1 MKRVLMLGGSMY
13 QTYAIKEAV
22 KLGYYVITC
31 DYLPENPGHKYAH
44 EYHNVSTTD
53 KEAVLALAKELKVD
67 GIVAYASDVA
77 AIPAAYAS
85 EKLGLPTSPYESV
98 RILSTKDLFR
108 AYLKEHGFNVPKAQG
123 FSTYEEALAVI
134 DDFKL
139 PVMVKPVDSAG
150 SKGVNKMTDKS
161 RLKTF
166 VEDALHYSISK
177 RFIIEEFIVKKGPQ
191 ISGDAFSV
199 DGKIVFHCL
208 GNEFYSKTVDKDFAP
223 LGECWPFSKDKR
235 IIDNLMGD
243 IQRLITTLGMKS
255 TAYNVE
261 AIVGEDDKI
270 YLIELGA
277 RAGGSL
283 IPQLVEY
290 VTGVNYVPFVIK
302 AAVGDDCSSL
312 KMAEAKGCWSNYMVH
327 PNVTGQF
334 VSIEFDKML
343 QDHIAHWAPDVKVGE
358 KIHKFRGAQDCI
370 GELIL
375 KYDNIEQMNEIIDNM
390 DKYVQIKVEQ

>member
-1 MKRVLMLGGSMY
+1 MLGGSMY

-22 KLGYYVITC
+22 NLGYYVITC
-31 DYLPENPGHKYAH
+31 DYLPSNPGHKFAH

-53 KEAVLALAKELKVD
+53 KEAVLELAKKLKVD
-67 GIVAYASDVA
+67 GVVAYASDVA
-77 AIPAAYAS
+77 APVAAYVS
-85 EKLGLPTSPYESV
+85 EQLGLPTSPYESV

-108 AYLKEHGFNVPKAQG
+108 KYLREHGFNAPKAQG
-123 FSTYEEALAVI
+123 FSTYEEAIEVI
-134 DDFKL
+134 DSFKM

-161 RLKTF
+161 QLKTF
-166 VEDALHYSISK
+166 VDDALHYSISK

-208 GNEFYSKTVDKDFAP
+208 GNEFYNPNYDKDFAP
-223 LGECWPFSKDKR
+223 LGECWPFELEQS
-235 IIDNLMGD
+235 IMDNLVKD
-243 IQRLITTLGMKS
+243 IQRLITSLGMK
-255 TAYNVE
+255 TNAYNVE

-283 IPQLVEY
+283 IPQLVHY
-290 VTGVNYVPFVIK
+290 VTGVNYVPYVIK
-302 AAVGDDCSSL
+302 AAAGDDCSGL
-312 KMAEAKGCWSNYMVH
+312 KMAEPKGCWSNYMVH
-327 PNVTGQF
+327 SNVTGKF
-334 VSIEFDKML
+334 ASIEFDQTL
-343 QDHIAHWAPDVKVGE
+343 QKHIAEWAPDVLTGE
-358 KIHKFRGAQDCI
+358 TVHKFRDAQDCI

-375 KYDNIEQMNEIIDNM
+375 KYDSPEQMMDIIRNIEEYITV
-390 DKYVQIKVEQ
+390 KTL

>member
-31 DYLPENPGHKYAH
+31 DYLPDNPGHQYAH
-44 EYHNVSTTD
+44 EYYNVSTTD
-53 KEAVLALAKELKVD
+53 KDAVLDLAKRLKVD

-77 AIPAAYAS
+77 AMPAAYAS

-108 AYLKEHGFNVPKAQG
+108 SYLKEHGFNVPKAQG
-123 FSTYEEALAVI
+123 FSTYEEALEAI
-134 DDFKL
+134 EDFKL

-161 RLKTF
+161 QLKAF
-166 VEDALHYSISK
+166 VEDALHYSLSK
-177 RFIIEEFIVKKGPQ
+177 RFVIEEFIVKKGPQ

-199 DGKIVFHCL
+199 NGKIVFHCL
-208 GNEFYSKTVDKDFAP
+208 GNEFYNPNYEKDFAP
-223 LGECWPFSKDKR
+223 LGECWPFSMNQS
-235 IIDNLMGD
+235 IIDNLMKD
-243 IQRLITTLGMKS
+243 IQRLITSLGMKS

-290 VTGVNYVPFVIK
+290 VTGVNYVPYVIK
-302 AAVGDDCSSL
+302 AAVGDDCSGL

-327 PNVTGQF
+327 PNVTGKF
-334 VSIEFDKML
+334 ESIEFDDTLKN
-343 QDHIAHWAPDVKVGE
+343 HIAHWAPDVKIGE
-358 KIHKFRGAQDCI
+358 NVYKFRGAQDCI

-375 KYDNIEQMNEIIDNM
+375 KYDSEEQMNDIIENM
-390 DKYVQIKVEQ
+390 DKYITIKVK

>member
-53 KEAVLALAKELKVD
+53 KEAVLNLARELKVD
-67 GIVAYASDVA
+67 GVVAYASDVA
-77 AIPAAYAS
+77 APVAAYVC
-85 EKLGLPTSPYESV
+85 EKLGLPSSPYESV
-98 RILSTKDLFR
+98 RILSTKDMFR
-108 AYLKEHGFNVPKAQG
+108 KYLHEHGFNAPKAQG
-123 FSTYEEALAVI
+123 FSTYEEALEVI
-134 DDFKL
+134 DAFKF

-161 RLKTF
+161 KLKEY
-166 VEDALHYSISK
+166 VEDALHYSLSK
-177 RFIIEEFIVKKGPQ
+177 RFVIEEFIVKKGPQ

-208 GNEFYSKTVDKDFAP
+208 GNEFYNPHYEKDFAP
-223 LGECWPFSKDKR
+223 LGECWPFSMDKS
-235 IIDNLMGD
+235 IIDRLMAD
-243 IQRLITTLGMKS
+243 IQRLITSLGMKS

-290 VTGVNYVPFVIK
+290 VTGVNYVPYVIK
-302 AAVGDDCSSL
+302 AAVGDDCSDL

-327 PNVTGQF
+327 PNVTGKF
-334 VSIEFDKML
+334 ESIEFDKVL

-358 KIHKFRGAQDCI
+358 SIHKFRGAQDCI

-375 KYDNIEQMNEIIDNM
+375 KYDSPEQMNDIIDNM
-390 DKYVQIKVEQ
+390 DKYVRIKVK

>member
-1 MKRVLMLGGSMY
+1 MLGGSMY

-31 DYLPENPGHKYAH
+31 DYLPDNPGHKYAH

-53 KEAVLALAKELKVD
+53 KEAVLRLAKELKVD
-67 GIVAYASDVA
+67 GVVAYASDVA
-77 AIPAAYAS
+77 APVAAYVS
-85 EKLGLPTSPYESV
+85 EELGLPTSPYESV

-108 AYLKEHGFNVPKAQG
+108 KYLWEHGFNAPKAQG
-123 FSTYEEALAVI
+123 FSTYEDALAVI
-134 DDFKL
+134 DSFKF

-161 RLKTF
+161 RLKEF
-166 VEDALHYSISK
+166 VEDALHYSLSK
-177 RFIIEEFIVKKGPQ
+177 RFVIEEFLVKKGPQ

-208 GNEFYSKTVDKDFAP
+208 GNEFYDPNIEKDFAP
-223 LGECWPFSKDKR
+223 LGECWPFSMDYS
-235 IIDNLMGD
+235 IIDKLMKD
-243 IQRLITTLGMKS
+243 IQRLIASLGMKS

-283 IPQLVEY
+283 IPQLVNY
-290 VTGVNYVPFVIK
+290 VTGVNYVPYVIK
-302 AAVGDDCSSL
+302 AAVGDDCSEL
-312 KMAEAKGCWSNYMVH
+312 KMADAKGCWSNYMVH
-327 PNVTGQF
+327 PNVTGRF
-334 VSIEFDKML
+334 ESIKFDKVL
-343 QDHIAHWAPDVKVGE
+343 QEHIAEWAPDVEVGDT
-358 KIHKFRGAQDCI
+358 IHKFRGAQDCI

-375 KYDNIEQMNEIIDNM
+375 KYDNPRQMMEIIKNIEDYIHINV
-390 DKYVQIKVEQ
+390 K

>member
-1 MKRVLMLGGSMY
+1 MY
-13 QTYAIKEAV
+13 QTYAIKEAA

-44 EYHNVSTTD
+44 EYYNVSTTD
-53 KEAVLALAKELKVD
+53 KEAVLELAKKLKVD

-77 AIPAAYAS
+77 AMPAAYAS

-123 FSTYEEALAVI
+123 FSSYEDALAVI
-134 DDFKL
+134 DEFKF

-161 RLKTF
+161 QLKTF

-199 DGKIVFHCL
+199 NGKIVFHCL
-208 GNEFYSKTVDKDFAP
+208 GNEFYDSTCDKDFAP
-223 LGECWPFSKDKR
+223 LGECWPFSMDQSVIDK
-235 IIDNLMGD
+235 LMAD
-243 IQRLITTLGMKS
+243 IQRLITSLGMKS

-290 VTGVNYVPFVIK
+290 VTGVNYVPYVIK
-302 AAVGDDCSSL
+302 AAVGDDCSAL
-312 KMAEAKGCWSNYMVH
+312 KMAEPKGCWSNYMVH
-327 PNVTGQF
+327 PNVTGKF
-334 VSIEFDKML
+334 LSIEFDKVL
-343 QDHIAHWAPDVKVGE
+343 QNHIAHWASDVKVGE
-358 KIHKFRGAQDCI
+358 TIHKFRGAQDCI

-375 KYDNIEQMNEIIDNM
+375 RYDNPQQMNHIIEHM
-390 DKYVQIKVEQ
+390 DQYIHIKVDA